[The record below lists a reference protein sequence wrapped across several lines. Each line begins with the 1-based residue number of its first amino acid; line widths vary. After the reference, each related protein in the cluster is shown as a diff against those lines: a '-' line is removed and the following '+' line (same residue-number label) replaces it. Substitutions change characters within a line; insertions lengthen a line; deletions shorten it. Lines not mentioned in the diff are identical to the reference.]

1 MFEPVRT
8 GGFGVSGHLV
18 LAGTFEIG
26 EVDYWY
32 HTPFYWLVEENGEV
46 ILREGSRD
54 QDVGRGESA
63 GALRMLSKPVFFASK
78 LGLRIESYEGKST
91 THRPTGRPAIEV
103 SVHGSPAGLTA
114 TGTMVVDSE
123 TAIVLSV
130 AVPDG
135 FKPDPLITVETTRF
149 AVHDTMDATLFGAE
163 TLDAAGYYSAYYYG
177 QPGGADP
184 GADPE

>member
-1 MFEPVRT
+1 MFEPMRT

-18 LAGTFEIG
+18 MAGAFEVG

-32 HTPFYWLVEENGEV
+32 HTPYFWLAEENDEV

-54 QDVGRGESA
+54 QDVGRGEPA

-78 LGLRIESYEGKST
+78 LGLRIEPYEGTAT
-91 THRPTGRPAIEV
+91 THHPTGRPATEV
-103 SVHGSPAGLTA
+103 SVHGSPERHTA
-114 TGTMVVDSE
+114 TGTMVIDTE

-135 FKPDPLITVETTRF
+135 LKPDPLIRIETTRF
-149 AVHDTMDATLFGAE
+149 TVHDTMDATLFGAE
-163 TLDAAGYYSAYYYG
+163 TLDATGYYSATYYG
-177 QPGGADP
+177 RPGR
-184 GADPE
+184 ADPE

>member
-18 LAGTFEIG
+18 LAGTFETC

-32 HTPFYWLVEENGEV
+32 HTPFYWLVQENGEV

-54 QDVGRGESA
+54 QDVRRGESA
-63 GALRMLSKPVFFASK
+63 GALRMLPKPVFFASK
-78 LGLRIESYEGKST
+78 LGLRMESYEGTAT

-103 SVHGSPAGLTA
+103 SVHGSPAGLAA

-130 AVPDG
+130 TVPDG
-135 FKPDPLITVETTRF
+135 IKPDSLIRVETTRF
-149 AVHDTMDATLFGAE
+149 AVHDTMDATVFGAE
-163 TLDAAGYYSAYYYG
+163 TLDAAGYFSATYYG
-177 QPGGADP
+177 RPD